1 MWFASDNA
9 GPAHP
14 SVIAALARANE
25 GSAASYGAEAAM
37 GRVTAALRALF
48 EAPEAAVFLV
58 ATGTAANALALACLA
73 PPWGAIYCHREAHV
87 AVDECGA
94 PEFYTGGAKLVLMD
108 GAHGR
113 IDPEDLAA
121 TLAGAAPRGVHGVQN
136 AALSLTN
143 ATEAGSVYTPAEI
156 AALTA
161 VARAHGMAVHLDG
174 ARLANALAHL
184 GCSPAELT
192 WKAGVD
198 VLSFGGTKNGLV
210 GVEAVILFD
219 PARAWEFELRR
230 KRGGHLFSKHR
241 YLSAQMEAYL
251 EGDLW
256 RDLALRANARAA
268 TLAKGLAAFDRVRLF
283 HPTEANLVM
292 AAAPR
297 RVHRALRAASAVYGF
312 WPHELPMEGPGE
324 DMLPARFACNW
335 ATSEAEVAQLVALTG
350 AAAERG

>member
-121 TLAGAAPRGVHGVQN
+121 ALAGATPRGVHGVQN

-174 ARLANALAHL
+174 ARLANALVHL
-184 GCSPAELT
+184 GSSPAELT

-256 RDLALRANARAA
+256 RDLALRANARGAK
-268 TLAKGLAAFDRVRLF
+268 LAEGLAALDCVRLF

-297 RVHRALRAASAVYGF
+297 RVHRALRAAGAVYEF

-335 ATSEAEVAQLVALTG
+335 ATSEVEVAQLVALTG

>member
-121 TLAGAAPRGVHGVQN
+121 ALAGATPRGVHGVQN

-174 ARLANALAHL
+174 ARLANALVHL
-184 GCSPAELT
+184 GSSPAELT

-256 RDLALRANARAA
+256 RDLALRANARGAK
-268 TLAKGLAAFDRVRLF
+268 LAEGLAALDCVRLF

-297 RVHRALRAASAVYGF
+297 RVRCTGSGRTSCRWRVRGKTCCRRASPATGRPRRPRWRSW
-312 WPHELPMEGPGE
+312 WP
-324 DMLPARFACNW
+324 
-335 ATSEAEVAQLVALTG
+335 
-350 AAAERG
+350 